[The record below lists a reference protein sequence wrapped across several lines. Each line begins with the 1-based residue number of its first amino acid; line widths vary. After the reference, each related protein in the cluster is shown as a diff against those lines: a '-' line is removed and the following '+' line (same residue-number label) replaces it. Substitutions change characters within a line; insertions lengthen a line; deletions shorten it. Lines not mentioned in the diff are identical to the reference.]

1 MRMIGDLGRSAAL
14 VVVLILGSATVARAA
29 AVTWSPNALGMA
41 WTVALRCTSAGLT
54 VTQNLASGTVT
65 SVTVGGLP
73 SACGLATLQVTVNNG
88 STTGSGS
95 ATVPAAGGSVTVT
108 LSAAPAVTAA
118 EETDLV
124 LTGP

>member
-1 MRMIGDLGRSAAL
+1 MLFRS
-14 VVVLILGSATVARAA
+14 RAA

-41 WTVALRCTSAGLT
+41 WSAASRCTSAGLS
-54 VTQNLASGTVT
+54 VTQNLTSGTVT

-73 SACGLATLQVTVNNG
+73 SACGLATLQVTINNG

-108 LSAAPAVTAA
+108 LGAAPAVTAA